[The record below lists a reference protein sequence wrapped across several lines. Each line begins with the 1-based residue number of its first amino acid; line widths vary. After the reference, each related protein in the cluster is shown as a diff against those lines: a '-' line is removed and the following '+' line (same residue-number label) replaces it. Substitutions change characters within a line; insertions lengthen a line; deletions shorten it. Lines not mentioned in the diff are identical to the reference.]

1 MSDVNEPREC
11 TLGPWNL
18 KLVSI
23 GDEISHAIAETQ
35 YPYKNGADL
44 EDMGVN
50 PEDFRFSCIITNEDY
65 DKNYSALRNWFL
77 SYFPEPVE
85 LYHPDHDTILYGY
98 PKNVSF
104 ASDKRRKYAEF
115 QFDFEIAN
123 LQEETQAFTD
133 PTDVTYE
140 EAKEVNADVQT
151 AIADEMQKAGVPDVE
166 GSDWSLLDVWGSLG
180 DAARAFASGVQSAMA
195 KIQGVITTVK
205 APIDAINTTIDYMGT
220 LSGKLTES
228 LQGCCDSF
236 SGLARRATKS
246 KSSTAVLAANMS
258 DMLVSL
264 AGSPVYAA
272 YATLAASTLANETAK
287 QISDDER
294 KMGESI
300 AAESVVSDDA
310 EGREIAETKPAYIVT
325 PAELEDSVATVR
337 EFINTVLPVAIC
349 PERLKKQAATLSEA
363 VLRIKMEYMTTKKVM
378 LQHETPLHRVCLDNG
393 LGYKAAERLCALNA
407 VKNPTF
413 MNGEVLVYDK

>member
-1 MSDVNEPREC
+1 MADDSRKC

-18 KLVSI
+18 KLKKI
-23 GDEISHAIAETQ
+23 NGDISHDIAKTK
-35 YPYKNGADL
+35 YPYKNGADM

-50 PEDFRFSCIITNEDY
+50 PEAFRFSCIITNEDF
-65 DKNYSALRNWFL
+65 DKNYNSLHDWFL

-85 LYHPDHDTILYGY
+85 LYHPDFKKILYGY
-98 PKNVSF
+98 PSNVSHVV
-104 ASDKRRKYAEF
+104 DGRKRYAEF
-115 QFDFEIAN
+115 EFDFEIAG
-123 LQEETQAFTD
+123 LQKETQAFRN
-133 PTDVTYE
+133 PTYVTYD
-140 EAKEVNADVQT
+140 EAKEANADVQ
-151 AIADEMQKAGVPDVE
+151 AALADEMQKAGVPDVE
-166 GSDWSLLDVWGSLG
+166 GSDWSLLDVWGALG

-195 KIQGVITTVK
+195 NIQGVIATVK

-220 LSGKLTES
+220 LSGTLTGS

-258 DMLVSL
+258 DMLATL

-272 YATLAASTLANETAK
+272 FATLAASTLANETAK
-287 QISDDER
+287 QISDDEKR
-294 KMGESI
+294 MGESI

-310 EGREIAETKPAYIVT
+310 EGREIAETKPVYIVT

-363 VLRIKMEYMTTKKVM
+363 VLRIKIEYMTTKKVV

>member
-1 MSDVNEPREC
+1 MADDSRKC

-18 KLVSI
+18 KLKKI
-23 GDEISHAIAETQ
+23 NGDISHDIAKTK
-35 YPYKNGADL
+35 YPYKNGADM

-50 PEDFRFSCIITNEDY
+50 PEAFRFSCIITNEDF
-65 DKNYSALRNWFL
+65 DKNYISLHDWFL

-85 LYHPDHDTILYGY
+85 LYHPDFKKILYGY
-98 PKNVSF
+98 PSNVSHVV
-104 ASDKRRKYAEF
+104 DGRKRYAEF
-115 QFDFEIAN
+115 EFDFEIAG
-123 LQEETQAFTD
+123 LQKETQAFLN
-133 PTDVTYE
+133 PTYVTYD
-140 EAKEVNADVQT
+140 EAKEANADVQ
-151 AIADEMQKAGVPDVE
+151 AALADEMQKAGVPDVE
-166 GSDWSLLDVWGSLG
+166 GSDWSLLDVWGALG

-195 KIQGVITTVK
+195 KIQGVIATVK

-220 LSGKLTES
+220 LSGTLTGS

-236 SGLARRATKS
+236 TGLARRATKS

-258 DMLVSL
+258 DMLATL

-272 YATLAASTLANETAK
+272 FATLAASTLANETAK
-287 QISDDER
+287 QISDDEKR
-294 KMGESI
+294 MGESI

-310 EGREIAETKPAYIVT
+310 EGREVAETKPVYIVT

-363 VLRIKMEYMTTKKVM
+363 VLRIKMEYMTTKKVV

>member
-1 MSDVNEPREC
+1 MADDSRKC

-18 KLVSI
+18 KLKKI
-23 GDEISHAIAETQ
+23 NGDISHDIAKTK
-35 YPYKNGADL
+35 YPYKNGADM

-50 PEDFRFSCIITNEDY
+50 PEAFRFSCIITNEDF
-65 DKNYSALRNWFL
+65 DKNYNSLHDWFL

-85 LYHPDHDTILYGY
+85 LYHPDFKKILYGY
-98 PKNVSF
+98 PSNVSHVV
-104 ASDKRRKYAEF
+104 DERKRYAEF
-115 QFDFEIAN
+115 DFDFEIAG
-123 LQEETQAFTD
+123 LQKETQAFRN
-133 PTDVTYE
+133 PTYVTYD
-140 EAKEVNADVQT
+140 EAKEANADVQ
-151 AIADEMQKAGVPDVE
+151 AALADEMQKAGVPDVE
-166 GSDWSLLDVWGSLG
+166 GSDWSLLDVWGALG

-195 KIQGVITTVK
+195 KIQGVIATVK

-220 LSGKLTES
+220 LSGTLTGS

-236 SGLARRATKS
+236 TGLARRATKS

-258 DMLVSL
+258 DMLATL

-272 YATLAASTLANETAK
+272 FATLAASTLANETAK
-287 QISDDER
+287 QISDDEKR
-294 KMGESI
+294 MGESI

-310 EGREIAETKPAYIVT
+310 EGREVAETKPVYIVT

-363 VLRIKMEYMTTKKVM
+363 VLRIKMEYMTTKKVV

>member
-1 MSDVNEPREC
+1 MSDVNEPRKC

-18 KLVSI
+18 KLTKI
-23 GDEISHAIAETQ
+23 NGDISHEIAKTT
-35 YPYKNGADL
+35 YPYKNGADM

-50 PEDFRFSCIITNEDY
+50 PEAFRFSFILTNEDF
-65 DKNYSALRNWFL
+65 DNNYNSIHDWFL
-77 SYFPEPVE
+77 SYFKEPVE
-85 LYHPDHDTILYGY
+85 LYHPDFKKILYGY
-98 PKNVSF
+98 PTNISH
-104 ASDKRRKYAEF
+104 AEDERKRYAEF
-115 QFDFEIAN
+115 EFDFEIAG
-123 LQEETQAFTD
+123 LQKETQAFTD

-294 KMGESI
+294 KMEESI